1 MQETSYLQL
10 EDEISRLTCAFA
22 TRNIEIGKAIIANL
36 RSQLTLRDVAGIV
49 IISLERLVW
58 KDPLAFC
65 WAVEQTI
72 PGYVMREIRRITSMA
87 IYKRLIAQ
95 GLEPGEDFSMDGKGL
110 LLLNDQAKSSLFG

>member
-1 MQETSYLQL
+1 VQETSYLQL

-49 IISLERLVW
+49 IVSLEGLITT
-58 KDPLAFC
+58 DPLAFC

-72 PGYVMREIRRITSMA
+72 PGYVMREIRRITSITA
-87 IYKRLIAQ
+87 YTRLIAQ

-110 LLLNDQAKSSLFG
+110 LLLNEHAKSSLFG